1 MKIWIYLDGR
11 QQGPFELVELLD
23 MPGMNENTKVW
34 FEGLARW
41 YPAGALE
48 EMRPLFDGS
57 LAGARAKAVAEA
69 EHAETPAQ
77 VIAGEQ
83 ADGEAADEQRQAET
97 EEKHQEEA
105 VLDDIAAE
113 AQYEAPQTAYA
124 PGRIYVSR
132 KPEGPCPPSYL
143 GWSIFLTVCCCSPVS
158 LAALVSS
165 ICTSSFF
172 MRGDARKA
180 RKASEVTAWLI
191 MIAFALGMIPAMLT
205 TIFFGN

>member
-23 MPGMNENTKVW
+23 MPGVNENTKVW

-57 LAGARAKAVAEA
+57 LAGARAEA
-69 EHAETPAQ
+69 ADDHNHAETQAE
-77 VIAGEQ
+77 VI
-83 ADGEAADEQRQAET
+83 ADEQGLNET

-113 AQYEAPQTAYA
+113 AQSEARQPAYA
-124 PGRIYVSR
+124 PGRVYASR

-143 GWSIFLTVCCCSPVS
+143 GWSIFLMVCCCSPVS

-172 MRGDARKA
+172 IRGDVRKA